1 MYQPEEE
8 GDGYLDPECGN
19 ISTSIMEFKRPRI
32 KKVVKTKLESLELWR
47 KGRWNFYDILINM
60 EDTASESKEEKKAEK
75 PSKGVSAFFLTFGG
89 CIFHVYQDIL
99 KISTPSSSIS
109 ISKGTAVRGEK
120 GRKNYPK
127 ALRRGFRKGRNLN
140 GLGSKKLLKQKWSP
154 LSCEEEGVEI
164 FKISW

>member
-75 PSKGVSAFFLTFGG
+75 PSKGVSAFFLLSEAVSSMF
-89 CIFHVYQDIL
+89 I
-99 KISTPSSSIS
+99 KIS
-109 ISKGTAVRGEK
+109 
-120 GRKNYPK
+120 
-127 ALRRGFRKGRNLN
+127 
-140 GLGSKKLLKQKWSP
+140 
-154 LSCEEEGVEI
+154 
-164 FKISW
+164 